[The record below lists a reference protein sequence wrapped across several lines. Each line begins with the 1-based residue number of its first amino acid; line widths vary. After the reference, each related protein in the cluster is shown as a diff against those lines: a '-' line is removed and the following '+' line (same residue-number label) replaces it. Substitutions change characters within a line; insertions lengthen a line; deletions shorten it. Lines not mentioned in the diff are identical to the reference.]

1 MTRSTRRLRGA
12 RRARRG
18 AGLVEVILAMVIFG
32 GMVTVNAL
40 VTLRYGQRM
49 KTVSVGAARSAGLA
63 EYLNRLMAVPFDSLT
78 ARVGCTTLTTGSFPN
93 TRCITVSSGTTS
105 KTVTLVLT
113 PTNTSIKPDTVV
125 LTRVRTPATLL
136 R

>member
-1 MTRSTRRLRGA
+1 MSPST

-18 AGLVEVILAMVIFG
+18 AGLVEVILALVIFG

-49 KTVSVGAARSAGLA
+49 KIVSVGAARSSGLT
-63 EYLNRLMAVPFDSLT
+63 EYLNRLMAVPFDSL
-78 ARVGCTTLTTGSFPN
+78 ASRVGCTTVTTGTFPN
-93 TRCITVSSGTTS
+93 TRCITVSSGTMS

-113 PTNTSIKPDTVV
+113 PTNTTIKPDTVV
-125 LTRVRTPATLL
+125 LTRVKSPTALFH
-136 R
+136 